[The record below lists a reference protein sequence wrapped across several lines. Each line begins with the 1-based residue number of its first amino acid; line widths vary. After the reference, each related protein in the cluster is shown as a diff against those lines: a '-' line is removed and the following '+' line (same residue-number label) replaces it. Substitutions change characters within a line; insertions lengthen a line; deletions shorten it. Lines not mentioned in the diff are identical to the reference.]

1 MPSTKNPFLVPIQ
14 VGNGPRPQGI
24 GGGGAAEGLVAHITD
39 PIDAHDA
46 SAISYAGGPAWAD
59 ATTNPAG
66 DVEAQLDKIISDLS
80 PTTVSASG
88 ARKIGT
94 ESITLSTVTTP
105 GGTLHAKLVDLHDA
119 GFHAYSGGN
128 AWADGT
134 ANPPTNVNA
143 QLNKIIDDL
152 TALSGASKIR
162 HDATTTWA
170 DGLSPSGT
178 PDLDSAL
185 NDGIVGDLRSSTS
198 SDSGARKIGVEST
211 TVGAVTNTA
220 GTLYA
225 RLTAL
230 QSVDNINV
238 GALNTWLGGRTN
250 PQVALYDRLNAI
262 IGDLGAQS
270 AGDDGAERIG
280 SQSRTGWWLVNLPV
294 GSVASQI
301 QAIISATTFEAPMVF
316 EENVI
321 FNNATGN
328 IPDNTPFFDLNFSAN
343 VPTGDRRALHGFITE
358 EGGLEYTI
366 ITYATT
372 TPAGGFEIAVN
383 CLWNGSAWVSGGQAG
398 IPASKLALL
407 SSGDLAIQ
415 RQDATL
421 PASWSDAA
429 WDVTNLID
437 MPGGNFTS
445 TASAQGRGCIVAQAG
460 ALGVSDDALGVWSTY
475 EHVFP
480 ATPSSISGIAAG
492 GFNIGGT
499 TQEISGTRDVHGVG
513 IENNTTAGTSAF
525 LQFAYT
531 AS

>member
-14 VGNGPRPQGI
+14 VTNGPKPQGL

-59 ATTNPAG
+59 ATTNPAS
-66 DVEAQLDKIISDLS
+66 DVETQLDKIISDLAS
-80 PTTVSASG
+80 TTSASG
-88 ARKIGT
+88 GDKVGVEANTVGSVSLPGSTLQARLDALQQAQFINYF
-94 ESITLSTVTTP
+94 
-105 GGTLHAKLVDLHDA
+105 GGP
-119 GFHAYSGGN
+119 

-134 ANPPTNVNA
+134 TNPQTNVEN
-143 QLNKIIDDL
+143 QLDKIVTDL
-152 TALSGASKIR
+152 TSLSASAKIR

-185 NDGIVGDLRSSTS
+185 NDGIVGDLRSSTTS
-198 SDSGARKIGVEST
+198 SSGARKIGVEQT
-211 TVGAVTNTA
+211 TVGVVTNVA
-220 GTLYA
+220 GTLYT

-230 QSVDNINV
+230 QSADNINV

-250 PQVALYDRLNAI
+250 PQIALYDRLNAI
-262 IGDLGAQS
+262 IGDLGAQTG
-270 AGDDGAERIG
+270 GDDGAERIG
-280 SQSRTGWWLVNLPV
+280 SQSRTGVWLVNLPA

-301 QAIISATTFEAPMVF
+301 QTIISTTTFESPMVF
-316 EENVI
+316 ENNVR
-321 FNNATGN
+321 FSNAGGGVADT
-328 IPDNTPFFDLNFSAN
+328 TPFFDLNFTAN
-343 VPTGDRRALHGFITE
+343 TPTGDRRVIHALTTT
-358 EGGLEYTI
+358 EGGLEYNI
-366 ITYATT
+366 NLYTT
-372 TPAGGFEIAVN
+372 KSPAGGFEIAVN
-383 CLWNGSAWVSGGQAG
+383 CRWNGSAWVSGGQAG

-415 RQDATL
+415 RKNSTL

-429 WDVTNLID
+429 WDLTNLID
-437 MPGGNFTS
+437 MPSGNFTS

-499 TQEISGTRDVHGVG
+499 TQEIAGTRDVHGVG